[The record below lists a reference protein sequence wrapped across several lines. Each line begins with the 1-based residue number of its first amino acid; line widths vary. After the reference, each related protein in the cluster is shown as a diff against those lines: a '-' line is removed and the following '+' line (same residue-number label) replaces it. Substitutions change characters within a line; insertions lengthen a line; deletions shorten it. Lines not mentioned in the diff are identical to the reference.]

1 MEAQFRKASLQKR
14 DMATI
19 VAGAAGLCEEECD
32 LDLLSALH
40 NVCQL
45 LTCRAHAYS
54 MCTGGGHL
62 YNWMEYVSKLVPY
75 YSRRPAQGF
84 RLLTSSEA
92 EEVDREVIG
101 EVFRMVYHDDASVD
115 TALETVVLD
124 DFFPTNWQRYQS

>member
-1 MEAQFRKASLQKR
+1 MEAQFRKASPQKR

-19 VAGAAGLCEEECD
+19 VAEAAGLCEEECD

-62 YNWMEYVSKLVPY
+62 YNWMEYVSKL
-75 YSRRPAQGF
+75 QGF
-84 RLLTSSEA
+84 RLRTSCEA

-115 TALETVVLD
+115 TALDTVVLD
-124 DFFPTNWQRYQS
+124 DFISTNWQRYQS